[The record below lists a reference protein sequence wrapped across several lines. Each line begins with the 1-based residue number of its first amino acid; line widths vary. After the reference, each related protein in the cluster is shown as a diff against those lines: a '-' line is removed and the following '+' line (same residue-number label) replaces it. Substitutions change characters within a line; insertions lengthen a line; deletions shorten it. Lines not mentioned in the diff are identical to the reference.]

1 MRIPARRVGT
11 TGRATTSI
19 GTLPMR
25 WQGSWP
31 DQPAPST
38 RARLGATSR
47 SSITPVRHKSPG
59 VASDSATRLRKAA
72 LANGEQTGWGNGIF
86 RGGRRGFSNRHHNRR
101 DATTP
106 DFALGLGVDSGRGRS
121 VLPAP
126 SHPALCRRSPDA
138 PHLDFGLPYVEAHP
152 VGPRFQ
158 AHFTAEPSAF
168 SSTRGPTTGRVFASS
183 TTGLVPQDAT
193 ASARG
198 PSRKN
203 DDGVQPFFVYVP
215 IINHDRPGR
224 RAAEHPYGKLWFQTV
239 SGDRIFSDLNARWAG
254 TDPDFQLTRPRS
266 LDSIPANGNHYDL
279 DVAFKYL
286 DDDHCYAFTDDNSS
300 HEGLR
305 KPDHLITDRT
315 VLLAWWLPRRDSG
328 AYKES
333 S

>member
-1 MRIPARRVGT
+1 MESKLA
-11 TGRATTSI
+11 
-19 GTLPMR
+19 
-25 WQGSWP
+25 
-31 DQPAPST
+31 
-38 RARLGATSR
+38 GATAFFAAA
-47 SSITPVRHKSPG
+47 V
-59 VASDSATRLRKAA
+59 VA
-72 LANGEQTGWGNGIF
+72 LATAITIAAMRQPRTSLSGWVRILVVVGAFFLLLAILLYVGARQT
-86 RGGRRGFSNRHHNRR
+86 R
-101 DATTP
+101 
-106 DFALGLGVDSGRGRS
+106 
-121 VLPAP
+121 
-126 SHPALCRRSPDA
+126 
-138 PHLDFGLPYVEAHP
+138 PHLDFGLPDVEAHP

-286 DDDHCYAFTDDNSS
+286 DDDHCYTFTDDNSS

-305 KPDHLITDRT
+305 KPDHLITDRP
-315 VLLAWWLPRRDSG
+315 VLLRVVVAASGLGRLQGEFLITHEGAGTKPAIRRYHPFRKYTLRHPFRGEGDQLTHVTQTP
-328 AYKES
+328 AC
-333 S
+333 